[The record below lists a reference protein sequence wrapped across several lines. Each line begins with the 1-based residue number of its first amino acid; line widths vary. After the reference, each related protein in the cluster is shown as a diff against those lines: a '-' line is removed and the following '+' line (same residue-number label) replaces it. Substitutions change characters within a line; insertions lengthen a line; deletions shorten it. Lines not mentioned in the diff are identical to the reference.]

1 MEMKNWSSK
10 VKRVINEEGRGRNSI
25 NLAMV
30 SANNH
35 YTGFIYLIIPSI
47 RQ

>member
-35 YTGFIYLIIPSI
+35 YIHTADDSTS
-47 RQ
+47 